1 MKDTKG
7 FTLIELTA
15 VMILLGFF
23 LLVAI
28 PKFKDLNDV
37 NIKSTS
43 RRMAGT
49 IKYLYNEAAFKKRI
63 YKLSFDLDN
72 EEYWVEVQEGNEF
85 VIPDDPT
92 LKRRKLPEGLS
103 FKDVMTDRTRV
114 NSLGQNEQ
122 FILFLPTGFVEPAV
136 IHLESDD
143 GKYYTLAT
151 KPYTGGTIV
160 FDEYVDVLNE

>member
-1 MKDTKG
+1 MRDKKG
-7 FTLIELTA
+7 FTLIEITA

-28 PKFKDLNDV
+28 PKFMDFNDV

-43 RRMAGT
+43 RRIAGI
-49 IKYLYNEAAFKKRI
+49 IKYLYNEAVFKKKI
-63 YKLSFDLDN
+63 YRLSFDLDN
-72 EEYWVEVQEGNEF
+72 EEYWVEVQEGNGFE
-85 VIPDDPT
+85 ISNDPL
-92 LKRRKLPEGLS
+92 LKKRKLPEGLS
-103 FKDVMTDRTRV
+103 FKDVLTDRSRV
-114 NSLGQNEQ
+114 NSLGENEQ

-151 KPYTGGTIV
+151 KPYTGGTTV
-160 FDEYVDVLNE
+160 FDEYVDVLNK

>member
-1 MKDTKG
+1 MKDKKG

-43 RRMAGT
+43 RRMAGI

-63 YKLSFDLDN
+63 YKLSFDIDN

-92 LKRRKLPEGLS
+92 LKKRKLPEGLS
-103 FKDVMTDRTRV
+103 FKDVVTDRSRV

-143 GKYYTLAT
+143 GRYYTLVT

-160 FDEYVDVLNE
+160 FDEYVDLLNK

>member
-1 MKDTKG
+1 MKDKRG

-15 VMILLGFF
+15 VVILLGFF

-37 NIKSTS
+37 NLKSTS
-43 RRMAGT
+43 RRIAGT

-72 EEYWVEVQEGNEF
+72 DEYWAEVQEGNQF

-92 LKRRKLPEGLS
+92 LKKTKLPEGLS
-103 FKDVMTDRTRV
+103 FKDVITDRSRV
-114 NSLGQNEQ
+114 NSLGANEQ

-136 IHLESDD
+136 IHLESMD
-143 GKYYTLAT
+143 GKYFTLAT
-151 KPYTGGTIV
+151 KPYTGGTMV
-160 FDEYVDVLNE
+160 FDEYVDLLNK